1 MKLKPR
7 YVLIIFSMA
16 FATVVGLALRKVF
29 NNHDYSHLPF
39 LIINAAFM
47 VSCYLAGYLMKDEDP
62 GEKRSC

>member
-7 YVLIIFSMA
+7 HIFLIFSMA

-47 VSCYLAGYLMKDEDP
+47 VSCYLAGYLMDNEDQ
-62 GEKRSC
+62 GEKR